1 MIEQLYL
8 DLDLRPDLEIIAN
21 LVKPGERVLD
31 LGCGDGSFLKM
42 LKEKHE
48 ADVLG
53 LELSQEAIIKCI
65 ANGVPV
71 VQSNLEN
78 ELDFAGDG
86 DFDWVIVSQTLQEM
100 RRPDVILQRIV
111 RVGKRAAVSFIN
123 FGHIACRLQLLAT
136 GRMPRNKHMPYEWF
150 DTPNIHFGTLRD
162 FRCLCQDLGISI
174 VQATPVGH
182 HFPLLTN
189 LLPNLFA
196 VGEVFVI
203 EKKSGSN

>member
-1 MIEQLYL
+1 MIEKLYV

-42 LKEKHE
+42 LKEKHGAE
-48 ADVLG
+48 VLG
-53 LELSQEAIIKCI
+53 MELSQEAISKCI

-71 VQSNLEN
+71 IQSNLEN

-136 GRMPRNKHMPYEWF
+136 GRMPRNKHMPYEWY

-162 FRCLCQDLGISI
+162 FRCLCNDLGISI
-174 VQATPVGH
+174 IQATPIGQ

-189 LLPNLFA
+189 LMPNLFA
-196 VGEVFVI
+196 VGCVFVI
-203 EKKSGSN
+203 EKKQ

>member
-1 MIEQLYL
+1 MDFIDISLFLSYNIYRQQCMLHRKSITVRRGTMIEQLYV
-8 DLDLRPDLEIIAN
+8 DLNLRPDLEIIAN
-21 LVKPGERVLD
+21 
-31 LGCGDGSFLKM
+31 
-42 LKEKHE
+42 
-48 ADVLG
+48 
-53 LELSQEAIIKCI
+53 
-65 ANGVPV
+65 
-71 VQSNLEN
+71 
-78 ELDFAGDG
+78 DG

-162 FRCLCQDLGISI
+162 FRYLCKDLGISI
-174 VQATPVGH
+174 VQATPVGQ

-196 VGEVFVI
+196 VGCVFVI
-203 EKKSGSN
+203 EKKAE